1 MLQEKTKIAEYVK
14 SLGVKKIVL
23 IVLGI
28 VLVLNILATVTN
40 SRFDSLKAELDQI
53 KTSAAGQLPNDEI
66 AQVKKDLASMQK
78 SVDELKAF
86 TQNLAR
92 AEYDAFKA
100 QLEQMNRHLD
110 EMGAMIGKK

>member
-1 MLQEKTKIAEYVK
+1 
-14 SLGVKKIVL
+14 
-23 IVLGI
+23 
-28 VLVLNILATVTN
+28 
-40 SRFDSLKAELDQI
+40 
-53 KTSAAGQLPNDEI
+53 
-66 AQVKKDLASMQK
+66 MQK